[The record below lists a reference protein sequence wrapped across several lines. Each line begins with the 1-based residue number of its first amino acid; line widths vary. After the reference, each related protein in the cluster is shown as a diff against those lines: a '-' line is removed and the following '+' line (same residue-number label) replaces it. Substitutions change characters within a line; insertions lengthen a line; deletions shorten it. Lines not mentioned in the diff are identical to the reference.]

1 MKRIFKRTGLFLIT
15 VAVLLSPRFTDIS
28 RAGTDEGAVLSE
40 ISAIQDGI
48 TGWKQGKADTLLDA
62 VADAAG
68 LFLMPSRGAPG
79 FRS

>member
-40 ISAIQDGI
+40 ISAIQDGKI
-48 TGWKQGKADTLLDA
+48 GRAH
-62 VADAAG
+62 V
-68 LFLMPSRGAPG
+68 
-79 FRS
+79 